1 MARRKTR
8 VNALEAPSALHA
20 AVPAP
25 DAALYRRGGV
35 LCGGHCPLG
44 MQMSVFSAAVHLHC
58 SNETK
63 LQFAAPL
70 RP

>member
-1 MARRKTR
+1 MSFTAMNLGPCGQ
-8 VNALEAPSALHA
+8 VSPED
-20 AVPAP
+20 VP
-25 DAALYRRGGV
+25 YRRRGV
-35 LCGGHCPLG
+35 LCGGHCPFG